1 MANAIDI
8 YDVRPNIFSRSTQPS
23 IIGIKIPM
31 AANASLDWKRGEMI
45 FRTTSTDSVTSV
57 VTISFSNTYASGGE
71 LVGILVNDI
80 NYTTTASEERQVD
93 VYVAGWFLGPIIYE
107 IQTTATK
114 TWLDSQASTQGL
126 SSPYSQTLN
135 NTINLEVGT

>member
-1 MANAIDI
+1 MAKAVEI
-8 YDVRPNIFSRSTQPS
+8 YNVLPNILSRSTQPS

-31 AANASLDWKRGEMI
+31 AANASLEWKRGEMI
-45 FRTTSTDSVTSV
+45 FKSGEGTST
-57 VTISFSNTYASGGE
+57 SFSNTFTTGAT
-71 LVGILVNDI
+71 LKGILVNDI
-80 NYTTTASEERQVD
+80 DYTASATEERQID
-93 VYVAGWFLGPIIYE
+93 VYVAGWFLGPIVYE

-114 TWLDSQASTQGL
+114 TWLTNKAASKGL